1 MEGLF
6 DQCDI
11 KDFVQ
16 MFDCCDTL
24 SDGDLNLA
32 FDCKKS
38 LDGGGYCP
46 SNDELACENN
56 Y

>member
-6 DQCDI
+6 DSCDI

-24 SDGDLNLA
+24 SEGDLNLA

-46 SNDELACENN
+46 PDDERACTNN